1 MITVNS
7 ISKIMIEH
15 CQSLKQTLS
24 ITESRETVLYI
35 KQQLIKQL
43 KDEISRKET
52 AQDKISEK
60 EDTHK
65 DLTIKTTVS
74 ESKQKHRRLSHTE
87 IFTL

>member
-1 MITVNS
+1 MT
-7 ISKIMIEH
+7 EH
-15 CQSLKQTLS
+15 CQSLKQMLS
-24 ITESRETVLYI
+24 VTESRETISCI
-35 KQQLIKQL
+35 KQQLTKQL
-43 KDEISRKET
+43 KDEISKKET
-52 AQDKISEK
+52 AQDKIFKK